1 MNEDEYFFPHPVL
14 RDRKKEY
21 RGQAVN
27 LYDWLEK
34 LKEEQTEAL
43 AEVKAGNIVKLA
55 EELQDI
61 ITVCTSFQE
70 FLGYDFEKRQKL
82 CKSVNEKNENRP
94 AVW

>member
-1 MNEDEYFFPHPVL
+1 MDNNEYFFPHPVL

-27 LYDWLEK
+27 LYDWAGK
-34 LKEEQTEAL
+34 IREEVAE
-43 AEVKAGNIVKLA
+43 AEVEIKAGDMMKLA
-55 EELQDI
+55 VELQDI

-82 CKSVNEKNENRP
+82 CKSVNEKNEKRGY
-94 AVW
+94 W